1 MDYKLL
7 NELLNDLSSI
17 RSNKNLKHIEC
28 ATNDEGYTVEYYKV
42 LSEDNLYIEV
52 REQNDSYSNSDY
64 VVSIKFVKAKEI
76 QKIEYI
82 NID

>member
-17 RSNKNLKHIEC
+17 RSNKNLKHIERT
-28 ATNDEGYTVEYYKV
+28 TNDEGYTVEYYKV
-42 LSEDNLYIEV
+42 LSEDNLYIEL

-64 VVSIKFVKAKEI
+64 VVSIKFVKAKEV